1 MLRVYLRVTSLCS
14 LSLLI
19 AFSYPTT
26 LKLNFDLH
34 QKLYSAFSRDQ
45 LGPVGATL

>member
-1 MLRVYLRVTSLCS
+1 MLRVYLGASSLYC

-19 AFSYPTT
+19 AFSYPKT

-34 QKLYSAFSRDQ
+34 QKLYSAFSKDQ
-45 LGPVGATL
+45 PGPVGATI